1 MGTARSSE
9 RRSKRKDFQGEGGIM
24 GKMGALKEK
33 GRENLREVGNER
45 VRKLKVIREVNRN
58 EIGKERKIKETEEGQ
73 KIEKGKVK
81 SKPEGGE

>member
-1 MGTARSSE
+1 
-9 RRSKRKDFQGEGGIM
+9 M

-33 GRENLREVGNER
+33 GRENPREVGNER

-73 KIEKGKVK
+73 RIEKKGKVK